1 METASRAPA
10 WPSWRA
16 IALAEW
22 PVNMGDP
29 DLVSENRR
37 DTPGRMACELGRP
50 RGLRPENRRATV
62 VVGGPASGALFP
74 YLGGAGN
81 FGNCEDPVRLSH
93 RGVR

>member
-29 DLVSENRR
+29 GFAS
-37 DTPGRMACELGRP
+37 
-50 RGLRPENRRATV
+50 ENRRATV